1 MPGES
6 YLERKLNNPDQGG
19 LSATSLKS
27 LNPELQN
34 SGVQSA
40 QEMSIAIREE
50 NKSRLS
56 QKSNVDSRSVISNNV
71 AALNASKASKT

>member
-6 YLERKLNNPDQGG
+6 YLERKFNNPDQGG

-27 LNPELQN
+27 LNPERQN